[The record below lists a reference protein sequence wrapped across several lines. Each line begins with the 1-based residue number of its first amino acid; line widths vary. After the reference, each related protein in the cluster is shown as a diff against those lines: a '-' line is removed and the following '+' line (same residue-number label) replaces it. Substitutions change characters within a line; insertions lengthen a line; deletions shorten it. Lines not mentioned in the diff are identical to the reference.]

1 MTYFKNICGNKKYKN
16 KIDIRQYI
24 YELTQIVKT
33 IQK

>member
-24 YELTQIVKT
+24 YESNRKNYTEIK
-33 IQK
+33 